1 MVNWVSDNPKVATV
15 NAVGKVTAVNPG
27 TANIWTITNDGEK
40 TGSVSVTVT
49 GTLYLDEC
57 DSSTGWNSS
66 QSLSLN
72 NVDQKQGNACLEF
85 TGSTLDEFKKVFSPA
100 FNSGTNAT
108 NGALRFWYFVSD
120 VTKCGPVRVEL
131 GSAGR
136 ADVDEYS
143 WALTGLANGWN
154 KIDLKISNA
163 TRVGTP
169 NLGAINWFRIYDS
182 KSGSITTRID
192 AIEMYNTELSAV
204 DDLTFNENE
213 IKVYPNPA
221 KGQIYIELSD
231 INFSKLNFLLS
242 DLSGKILINETVNS
256 GDVAKPQLHVGWLDQ
271 GLYLLKISSD
281 KKTLTKKINIVK

>member
-1 MVNWVSDNPKVATV
+1 MELF
-15 NAVGKVTAVNPG
+15 
-27 TANIWTITNDGEK
+27 ANI
-40 TGSVSVTVT
+40 
-49 GTLYLDEC
+49 
-57 DSSTGWNSS
+57 
-66 QSLSLN
+66 
-72 NVDQKQGNACLEF
+72 VDQKQGNACLEF
-85 TGSTLDEFKKVFSPA
+85 TGSTLDEFKKVFSPS
-100 FNSGTNAT
+100 FNSGTTAT
-108 NGALRFWYFVSD
+108 NGALRFWYYVSD

-169 NLGAINWFRIYDS
+169 NPGAINWFRIYDS

-204 DDLTFNENE
+204 DDLIFNENE
-213 IKVYPNPA
+213 IKVYPNPV
-221 KGQIYIELSD
+221 KDQIYIELSD
-231 INFSKLNFLLS
+231 FNYSKLNVVIT
-242 DLSGKILINETVNS
+242 DLSGKTLINETVYPV
-256 GDVAKPQLHVGWLDQ
+256 DKTKLHLNVGWLDQ

-281 KKTLTKKINIVK
+281 MKTLTKKINIKK